1 MRPLA
6 LLILTLAL
14 TGCGSAPTPDSEAL
28 TVTDAARLAAIFTA
42 ADLDATVF
50 DDGSVVL
57 KEYPLQALVFI
68 EDDGE
73 SLQAVFPFVGIGL
86 GDLAKVARWN
96 SERRFG
102 RAYIDEDGDPL
113 LASDLLLGEGVGE
126 EAVAAWGRLVLSMLP
141 VFRDEVWPRQS
152 PGAEPV
158 NE

>member
-1 MRPLA
+1 
-6 LLILTLAL
+6 
-14 TGCGSAPTPDSEAL
+14 
-28 TVTDAARLAAIFTA
+28 
-42 ADLDATVF
+42 
-50 DDGSVVL
+50 
-57 KEYPLQALVFI
+57 
-68 EDDGE
+68 
-73 SLQAVFPFVGIGL
+73 VFPFVGIGL